1 MTALRAFLKFQQVI
15 PASAPELP
23 VVTIYLW
30 KWLIVTAHLIS
41 PQNNAGM
48 GLKDA
53 AVITAQDNF
62 R

>member
-1 MTALRAFLKFQQVI
+1 MPALQAFLKFQQVI
-15 PASAPELP
+15 PASGPELP

-30 KWLIVTAHLIS
+30 KWLVIPAHLIS

-53 AVITAQDNF
+53 TVVAAQDNF